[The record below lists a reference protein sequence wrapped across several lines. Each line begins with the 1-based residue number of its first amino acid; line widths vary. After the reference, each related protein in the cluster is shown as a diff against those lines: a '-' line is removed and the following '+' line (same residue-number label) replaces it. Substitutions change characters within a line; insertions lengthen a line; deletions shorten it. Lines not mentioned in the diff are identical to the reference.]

1 METANLK
8 PRAVIFDVYGTLLEV
23 GPPSHDAETLWH
35 HLWREMFGV
44 APRLRRL
51 DFAVACS
58 RAISLRHDAAR
69 ALGITWPEVHWP
81 SVVMEVVPELGLLPP
96 ARREEF
102 IYRQIQTGHSTRLA
116 RGVAELLPRLR
127 GVGLLLGIASNAQA
141 YTLRELRQHLQTA
154 KLDFAL
160 FQPELCFW
168 SFEHGFSKPDPHVF
182 RILSARLENHR
193 VTPAETLMVGDRADN
208 DTDPARRH
216 GWQTWLLTP
225 ADASGNDTGS
235 WTQLARHLL

>member
-1 METANLK
+1 METADLK

-23 GPPSHDAETLWH
+23 GPPRQDAETTWH
-35 HLWREMFGV
+35 HHWREMFGV

-58 RAISLRHDAAR
+58 RAISMRHDAAR
-69 ALGITWPEVHWP
+69 ALGIAYPEVQWP
-81 SVVMEVVPELGLLPP
+81 SVVMEVVPELGLLPA

-116 RGVAELLPRLR
+116 HGVTELLPRLR
-127 GVGLLLGIASNAQA
+127 GAGLLLGIASNAQA
-141 YTLRELRQHLQTA
+141 YTLRELKQHLQAA
-154 KLDFAL
+154 KLEFTL

-168 SFEHGFSKPDPHVF
+168 SFEFGFSKPDPHVF
-182 RILSARLENHR
+182 RILSARLESHR
-193 VTPAETLMVGDRADN
+193 ITPSETLMVGDRADN

-216 GWQTWLLTP
+216 GWQTWLLTA

-235 WTQLARHLL
+235 WAQLARHLL